1 METSRLTFFNWKK
14 AVSVGFGFVA
24 VFLIWPTYNQFIPV
38 FLQAGNPQW
47 TAESTI
53 ANPSLTETAGFGL
66 SSTLA
71 FFIMTWDNIINIF
84 VQSWAGA
91 KSDSTRTRW
100 GRRKPWLMI
109 GVPIAAIGFI
119 LVPFAGVLVTL
130 LLFLIITNMG
140 MALFRAPTAAFL
152 GDLFPAQQRSK
163 ARGIMAMMA
172 GGSGVLALIVGSVL
186 FERLGRPAPFIFCA
200 ILMVA
205 AAVMVLI
212 LVREPPADE
221 FEAGQ
226 SSGTVRQALRAL
238 WQTENR
244 SGFWLLLTIGLSFML
259 IESLQAGI
267 SSFAVFVLGIPLAQ
281 AVRYGAIF
289 AVVLV
294 LSAYGS
300 GLIATRFGRQR
311 TISAGL
317 VGLLVT
323 AAGCYFLVRTPT
335 TFAIILAPLG
345 FFMSLVVVN
354 DLPLLYDIGNDG
366 RIGAYTGVYFVAT
379 QSAAVLGPTIAG
391 AGADLAGTHRV
402 IFAFAAFCALL
413 AWLVLRQVRIALP
426 EGSPA

>member
-1 METSRLTFFNWKK
+1 MTFNWKK

-24 VFLIWPTYNQFIPV
+24 VFVIWPTYNQFIPV
-38 FLQAGNPQW
+38 FLQAGSSQW
-47 TAESTI
+47 TAESAV
-53 ANPSLTETAGFGL
+53 ANPSLTETVGFGL

-100 GRRKPWLMI
+100 GRRKPWLMV
-109 GVPIAAIGFI
+109 GVPIAAVGFI

-140 MALFRAPTAAFL
+140 MALYRAPTAAFL
-152 GDLFPAQQRSK
+152 GDLFPPQQRSK
-163 ARGIMAMMA
+163 ARAIMAMMA

-205 AAVMVLI
+205 AAVILLI
-212 LVREPPADE
+212 LVREPPVDE
-221 FEAGQ
+221 TETAQ
-226 SSGTVRQALRAL
+226 SIGTVRQAFQAL

-259 IESLQAGI
+259 IESLQAGF

-281 AVRYGAIF
+281 AVRFGAIF

-294 LSAYGS
+294 LSAYFS
-300 GLIATRFGRQR
+300 GLIATRYGRQR

-317 VGLLVT
+317 IGLLITTVC
-323 AAGCYFLVRTPT
+323 CYFFVRTPAG
-335 TFAIILAPLG
+335 FAIILIPLG
-345 FFMSLVVVN
+345 FFISLVLIN
-354 DLPLLYDIGNDG
+354 DLPLLYDLGGDG

-391 AGADLAGTHRV
+391 FATDLAGTHRV

-413 AWLVLRQVRIALP
+413 AWLVLRRVRIAAP
-426 EGSPA
+426 EGGSG